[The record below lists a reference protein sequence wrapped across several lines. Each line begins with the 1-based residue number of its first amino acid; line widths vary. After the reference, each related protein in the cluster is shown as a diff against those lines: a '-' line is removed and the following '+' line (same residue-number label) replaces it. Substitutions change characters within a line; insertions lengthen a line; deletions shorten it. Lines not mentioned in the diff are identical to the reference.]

1 VLHIDGA
8 RTMNERNTRRA
19 ILALMNAEC
28 FRYVADQDG
37 GKPEEEGLT
46 FTVAEINQA
55 KSDRARISDHYGELK
70 QKKSFW
76 ESETIARMQFLSDME
91 ELS

>member
-28 FRYVADQDG
+28 FRHISNQDG
-37 GKPEEEGLT
+37 GKPKEDGLT

-55 KSDRARISDHYGELK
+55 MIDRAKIADHYSELNR
-70 QKKSFW
+70 KKSFW
-76 ESETIARMQFLSDME
+76 ESETIAKMQFLSDME
-91 ELS
+91 EPS